1 MCNNALSNID
11 CYYMTKQQ
19 QALHRRVGIQH
30 TIVISKES
38 KEESLDDKIIVILN
52 VCQKLL
58 RYV

>member
-1 MCNNALSNID
+1 
-11 CYYMTKQQ
+11 MTKQQ